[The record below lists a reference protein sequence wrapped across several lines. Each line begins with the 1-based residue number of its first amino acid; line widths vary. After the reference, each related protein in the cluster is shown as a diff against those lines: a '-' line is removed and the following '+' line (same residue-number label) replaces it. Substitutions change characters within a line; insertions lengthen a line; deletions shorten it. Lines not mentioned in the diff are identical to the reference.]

1 VVDVKGVVKNRR
13 RNTGE
18 ISSAWPAC
26 VSRLDQDRE
35 IRLSQL
41 FPFRLRSCSLLFAW
55 LAVVSTIKS
64 CRSQVR
70 IHAPTGH
77 SALPPSGDRPT
88 RYLNLAI
95 SRLLVHVVGNVSA
108 PYSSVYHFLIPMS
121 HVRFRESAQSQRRS
135 P

>member
-1 VVDVKGVVKNRR
+1 MAKTPSVSLNLGGKRKGVVDVKDVVKNRW

-26 VSRLDQDRE
+26 VSRLDQDRG

-70 IHAPTGH
+70 IHAPTGQK
-77 SALPPSGDRPT
+77 
-88 RYLNLAI
+88 
-95 SRLLVHVVGNVSA
+95 LVIQLFHLQA
-108 PYSSVYHFLIPMS
+108 TD
-121 HVRFRESAQSQRRS
+121 QRITS
-135 P
+135 I